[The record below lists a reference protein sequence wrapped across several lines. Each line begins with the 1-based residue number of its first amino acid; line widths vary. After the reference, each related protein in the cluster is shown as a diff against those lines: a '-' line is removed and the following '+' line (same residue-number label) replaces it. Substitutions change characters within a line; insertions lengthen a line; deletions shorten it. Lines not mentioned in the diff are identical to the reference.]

1 MSAGRTGMEM
11 RMAAINA
18 LTPVA
23 QAFVSSGQDSDE
35 LSAIDVTTFA
45 LLEMAAMFAATAAG
59 VAIEFADCE
68 AHEVWAAAA
77 FAELNDLASARKM
90 RGRP

>member
-1 MSAGRTGMEM
+1 MSAGRTAMEM
-11 RMAAINA
+11 RLAAIDA

-23 QAFVSSGQDSDE
+23 QAFASSGQDADE
-35 LSAIDVTTFA
+35 LSAIDATTFA

-68 AHEVWAAAA
+68 AHEVWAACA
-77 FAELNDLASARKM
+77 FKELNDLASARKL